1 MLVNSQ
7 IKKYV
12 TKATKHFPWW
22 DDLKMNCTYGIITLG
37 MLALGTSQALGTF
50 QTCTPCDATYK
61 TCENVNEHQS
71 KHQNTVDYLF
81 SALVLIYAHLL
92 INAQS

>member
-1 MLVNSQ
+1 MAQIGMLVNSQ

-37 MLALGTSQALGTF
+37 MLALGTSQALGTSK
-50 QTCTPCDATYK
+50 TCTPCSGLEDCK
-61 TCENVNEHQS
+61 NVEGNQS
-71 KHQNTVDYLF
+71 KHMKT
-81 SALVLIYAHLL
+81 
-92 INAQS
+92 